1 MTTSVETKLDLMLA
15 MQEELHARLK
25 NLEKKYSPLV
35 AGEIPKWLST
45 GEMGQLTNTKTGT
58 ITNWIYKGK
67 IPKSILKKKT
77 RGKVYNWLIDS
88 AEGQKVI
95 EALRLGIDYKEG

>member
-58 ITNWIYKGK
+58 ITKW
-67 IPKSILKKKT
+67 S
-77 RGKVYNWLIDS
+77 
-88 AEGQKVI
+88 
-95 EALRLGIDYKEG
+95 

>member
-67 IPKSILKKKT
+67 IPQSIIKKKEK
-77 RGKVYNWLIDS
+77 GKTYSWLIDS
-88 AEGQKVI
+88 KKGKRAI
-95 EALRLGIDYKEG
+95 E